1 MSHVN
6 TIYNQLL
13 QLLPRHEFEKGVILH
28 KGDKYVKYF
37 TCWQQFITL
46 LYAQIRK
53 KDSLRDI
60 ITSLCVQYKRWYHI
74 GLKKICRSTL
84 SDANNNRS
92 YQIFERLFYK
102 LLERCKTIT
111 PRHKFRFKNP
121 LPFIIM
127 TEGRCF

>member
-53 KDSLRDI
+53 KDSLTHI
-60 ITSLCVQYKRWYHI
+60 IHKE
-74 GLKKICRSTL
+74 LK
-84 SDANNNRS
+84 NN
-92 YQIFERLFYK
+92 
-102 LLERCKTIT
+102 KTI
-111 PRHKFRFKNP
+111 KKKELF
-121 LPFIIM
+121 
-127 TEGRCF
+127 